1 MHCLIYSKEKARE
14 SSLIFLVMSYELC
27 LACQHSILIR
37 VNHKLHKKPANL
49 CFKEFLE
56 SLWYRLVMSMQPL
69 EHSTI
74 EEF

>member
-1 MHCLIYSKEKARE
+1 MATY
-14 SSLIFLVMSYELC
+14 V
-27 LACQHSILIR
+27 LATKTQM
-37 VNHKLHKKPANL
+37 